1 MKKTRKKTKL
11 SSQEKERK
19 RHKNMIISALSK
31 CGMKRVTDLCEK
43 NVKFKDIESD
53 IDDAFIYKNIF
64 LLVEYTI
71 AERPAVHLEHK
82 NYLYERILKDEESKN
97 NFIGYIKTIVT
108 DKYKKD
114 IDQYKK
120 SAWIIKI
127 LYCSLNEVSA
137 VTKKKA
143 NEDIK
148 YFDYYIASYFKLLGD
163 SVEVSARWEL
173 FQFLDI
179 DPKLIYEENSISHS
193 DKSETVSGLSL
204 PNTFSNFSDG
214 YEIMSFYAS
223 PDFILKTCYVLR
235 RNGWKGG
242 LNTYQ
247 RMISPKKI
255 KDIRKHL
262 KDKKRVFINNI
273 IVTLPSDVTTEVTDK
288 TDASKKSIVNVLPT
302 PIKISIPVRSN
313 SIGIVDGQHRVFSY
327 HETLVDDE
335 EISRLR
341 VQQNLLVTGIKF
353 PRNVTPEEKLKFEA
367 RLFKEI
373 NSNQTSASSAL
384 KQEIERIIEPYAPS
398 SIAMA
403 VLDKLNQD
411 GPLSGFIQINLF
423 DKNKLKSAS
432 IVSFGLKPLVKL
444 NGTDSLYSIWPN
456 ENKEYL
462 LKKQN
467 NKIQGERED
476 TEFDKDESI
485 LMEYVKF
492 CSDEINKLLNIIRE
506 SVTQNSDESKRYDW
520 KCGKI
525 KDRKILSTVT
535 INGFLKLLGILIEEK
550 KNFDDEKIKESLKKL
565 SKFEFSKYSSSHYKK
580 MAEELF
586 NEYFPTESKPH

>member
-1 MKKTRKKTKL
+1 MRKTRKKTKL
-11 SSQEKERK
+11 SSQEKEQK

-31 CGMKRVTDLCEK
+31 CGMKRVADLCEK
-43 NVKFKDIESD
+43 NVKFKDVESD

-82 NYLYERILKDEESKN
+82 NYLYERILKDEESKKS
-97 NFIGYIKTIVT
+97 FIEYIKSIVS
-108 DKYKKD
+108 DNYKRD
-114 IDQYKK
+114 IDDYGT
-120 SAWIIKI
+120 STWIIKI

-137 VTKKKA
+137 ATKKKA
-143 NEDIK
+143 NKDIK
-148 YFDYYIASYFKLLGD
+148 YFDYYIASYFKLLSD
-163 SVEVSARWEL
+163 AIEVSARWEL
-173 FQFLDI
+173 FHFLDI
-179 DPKLIYEENSISHS
+179 KRKLIYEKGFISS
-193 DKSETVSGLSL
+193 ADEIETVSGLSL

-214 YEIMSFYAS
+214 YEIMSFYAA

-255 KDIRKHL
+255 KDLRKHL

-273 IVTLPSDVTTEVTDK
+273 IVTLPSDVTTEVK
-288 TDASKKSIVNVLPT
+288 FGKNESEKSDGDVLPM
-302 PIKISIPVRSN
+302 PIKITIPVKSN

-327 HETLVDDE
+327 HEALDDDK
-335 EISRLR
+335 EISKLR
-341 VQQNLLVTGIKF
+341 RQQNLLITGIKF
-353 PRNVTPEEKLKFEA
+353 PCNVPLEEKQKFEA

-373 NSNQTSASSAL
+373 NSNQTSASAAL

-456 ENKEYL
+456 DNKEYL

-506 SVTQNSDESKRYDW
+506 SVTQNSGESKRYDW

-535 INGFLKLLGILIEEK
+535 INGFLKLLGILIEKK
-550 KNFDDEKIKESLKKL
+550 KNFDDEKIKESLKEL
-565 SKFEFSKYSSSHYKK
+565 SEFEFSKYSSSHYKK

-586 NEYFPTESKPH
+586 NEYFSTESKPN

>member
-1 MKKTRKKTKL
+1 MRKTRKKTKL
-11 SSQEKERK
+11 SSQEKEQK

-31 CGMKRVTDLCEK
+31 CGMKRVADLCEK
-43 NVKFKDIESD
+43 NVKFKDVESD

-82 NYLYERILKDEESKN
+82 NYLYERILKDEESKKS
-97 NFIGYIKTIVT
+97 FIEYIKSIVS
-108 DKYKKD
+108 DNYKRD
-114 IDQYKK
+114 IDDYGT
-120 SAWIIKI
+120 STWIIKI

-137 VTKKKA
+137 ATKKKA
-143 NEDIK
+143 NKDIK
-148 YFDYYIASYFKLLGD
+148 YFDYYIASYFKLLSD
-163 SVEVSARWEL
+163 AIEVSARWEL
-173 FQFLDI
+173 FHFLDI
-179 DPKLIYEENSISHS
+179 KRKLIYEKGFISS
-193 DKSETVSGLSL
+193 ADEIETVSGLSL

-214 YEIMSFYAS
+214 YEIMSFYAA

-255 KDIRKHL
+255 KDLRKHL

-273 IVTLPSDVTTEVTDK
+273 IVTLPSDVTTEVK
-288 TDASKKSIVNVLPT
+288 FGKNESEKSDGDVLPM
-302 PIKISIPVRSN
+302 PIKITIPVKSN

-327 HETLVDDE
+327 HEALDDDK
-335 EISRLR
+335 EISKLR
-341 VQQNLLVTGIKF
+341 RQQNLLITGIKF
-353 PRNVTPEEKLKFEA
+353 PCNVPLEEKQKFEA

-373 NSNQTSASSAL
+373 NSNQTSASAAL

-456 ENKEYL
+456 DNKEYL

-506 SVTQNSDESKRYDW
+506 SVTQNSGESKRYDW

-535 INGFLKLLGILIEEK
+535 INGFLKLLGILIEKK
-550 KNFDDEKIKESLKKL
+550 KNFDDEKIKESLKEL
-565 SKFEFSKYSSSHYKK
+565 SEFEFSKYSSSHYKK

-586 NEYFPTESKPH
+586 NEYFSTESKPH

>member
-1 MKKTRKKTKL
+1 M
-11 SSQEKERK
+11 
-19 RHKNMIISALSK
+19 
-31 CGMKRVTDLCEK
+31 VT
-43 NVKFKDIESD
+43 
-53 IDDAFIYKNIF
+53 
-64 LLVEYTI
+64 
-71 AERPAVHLEHK
+71 
-82 NYLYERILKDEESKN
+82 
-97 NFIGYIKTIVT
+97 
-108 DKYKKD
+108 
-114 IDQYKK
+114 
-120 SAWIIKI
+120 
-127 LYCSLNEVSA
+127 
-137 VTKKKA
+137 
-143 NEDIK
+143 
-148 YFDYYIASYFKLLGD
+148 
-163 SVEVSARWEL
+163 
-173 FQFLDI
+173 
-179 DPKLIYEENSISHS
+179 
-193 DKSETVSGLSL
+193 
-204 PNTFSNFSDG
+204 
-214 YEIMSFYAS
+214 

-255 KDIRKHL
+255 KDLRKHL

-273 IVTLPSDVTTEVTDK
+273 IVTLPSDVTTEVK
-288 TDASKKSIVNVLPT
+288 FGKNESEKSDGDVLPM
-302 PIKISIPVRSN
+302 PIKITIPVKSN

-327 HETLVDDE
+327 HEALDDDK
-335 EISRLR
+335 EISKLR
-341 VQQNLLVTGIKF
+341 RQQNLLITGIKF
-353 PRNVTPEEKLKFEA
+353 PCNVPLEEKQKFEA

-373 NSNQTSASSAL
+373 NSNQTSASAAL

-456 ENKEYL
+456 DNKEYL

-506 SVTQNSDESKRYDW
+506 SVTQNSGESKRYDW

-535 INGFLKLLGILIEEK
+535 INGFLKLLGILIEKK
-550 KNFDDEKIKESLKKL
+550 KNFDDEKIKESLKEL
-565 SKFEFSKYSSSHYKK
+565 SEFEFSKYSSSHYKK

-586 NEYFPTESKPH
+586 NEYFSTESKPH

>member
-1 MKKTRKKTKL
+1 MRKTRKKTKL
-11 SSQEKERK
+11 SSQEKEQK

-31 CGMKRVTDLCEK
+31 CGMKRVADLCEK
-43 NVKFKDIESD
+43 NVKFKDVESD

-82 NYLYERILKDEESKN
+82 NYLYERILKDEESKKS
-97 NFIGYIKTIVT
+97 FIEYIKSIVS
-108 DKYKKD
+108 DNYKRD
-114 IDQYKK
+114 IDDYGT
-120 SAWIIKI
+120 STWIIKI

-137 VTKKKA
+137 ATKKKA
-143 NEDIK
+143 NKDIK
-148 YFDYYIASYFKLLGD
+148 YFDYYIASYFKLLSD
-163 SVEVSARWEL
+163 AIEVSARWEL
-173 FQFLDI
+173 FHFLDI
-179 DPKLIYEENSISHS
+179 KRKLIYEKGFISS
-193 DKSETVSGLSL
+193 ADEIETVSGLSL

-214 YEIMSFYAS
+214 YEIMSFYAA

-255 KDIRKHL
+255 KDLRKHL

-273 IVTLPSDVTTEVTDK
+273 IVTLPSDVTTEVK
-288 TDASKKSIVNVLPT
+288 FGKNESEKSDGDVLPM
-302 PIKISIPVRSN
+302 PIKITIPVKSN

-327 HETLVDDE
+327 HEALDDDK
-335 EISRLR
+335 EISKLR
-341 VQQNLLVTGIKF
+341 RQQNLLITGIKF
-353 PRNVTPEEKLKFEA
+353 PCNVPPEEKQKFEA

-456 ENKEYL
+456 DNKEYL

-506 SVTQNSDESKRYDW
+506 SVTQNSGESKRYDW